1 MDRHDPNQWTK
12 EFVLENKD
20 FCIRVIK
27 DHNNQVI
34 DHLKKGEH
42 KLSIVGLDRIMNGLV
57 TMINAGYDYR
67 SQVCFF
73 SWIEANIMLFG
84 NLEDAPEQNRIKT
97 AKDALLD
104 AKDFAKDETTK
115 KTISEIINDIN
126 KGYSLSTLAS
136 KYAEDFPDFETE
148 ALTNLNKKLDNYSA
162 PAASVSATNSPTV
175 APASVSNSTKK
186 PWWLIIVVIILA
198 LVVIVRLMT
207 QENAVKS
214 PALADTVQTTEST
227 TLTTTTETTTE
238 IATETTTETT
248 TDPNKAMLRNIVGN
262 WVYTEISEGTPN
274 PEGGMFPAIRDEA
287 YYYFYENGRYSVG
300 DARYEEASDY
310 GQAHAENIDG
320 RYWIC
325 VGGGGQQGS
334 YTINGNQITFV
345 TDDSVQYGPSTTT
358 TITFTLD
365 GDTLIIEHNYGSTV
379 YKRTNDAPPNEY

>member
-34 DHLKKGEH
+34 EHLKKDEH

-84 NLEDAPEQNRIKT
+84 NLEDASEQNRIKT

-126 KGYSLSTLAS
+126 NGYNLSALAN
-136 KYAEDFPDFETE
+136 KYAQDFPVFETE
-148 ALTNLNKKLDNYSA
+148 ALTNLNKKLDNYST
-162 PAASVSATNSPTV
+162 PLASVSAAPVSV
-175 APASVSNSTKK
+175 AGRKKK

-198 LVVIVRLMT
+198 LVVIARLIT

-214 PALADTVQTTEST
+214 PALENTVQTTEPTTQIST
-227 TLTTTTETTTE
+227 TETIIETTIETTTE
-238 IATETTTETT
+238 IITETT
-248 TDPNKAMLRNIVGN
+248 TDANEVILKNLVGN
-262 WVYTEISEGTPN
+262 WVYSEISEGALN
-274 PEGGMFPAIRDEA
+274 PDGEKLPAIRNEA
-287 YYYFYENGRYSVG
+287 YYCFYDNGRYSVG
-300 DARYEEASDY
+300 DASYEEAAEN
-310 GQAHAENIDG
+310 GQPYAENIDG

-325 VGGGGQQGS
+325 VGGGGREGS

-345 TDDSVQYGPSTTT
+345 TDDNVQYGPSTTST
-358 TITFTLD
+358 LNFTLN
-365 GDTLIIEHNYGSTV
+365 GDTLILEHNYGSKI
-379 YKRTNDAPPNEY
+379 YKRTNNAPPNAY

>member
-20 FCIRVIK
+20 FCIRAIK

-84 NLEDAPEQNRIKT
+84 NLEDASEQNRIKT

-115 KTISEIINDIN
+115 KTVSEIIDDIN
-126 KGYSLSTLAS
+126 KGYNLSSLAN
-136 KYAEDFPDFETE
+136 KYAQDFPVFETE
-148 ALTNLNKKLDNYSA
+148 ALTNLNKKLDNYST
-162 PAASVSATNSPTV
+162 PLASVSAAPVSV
-175 APASVSNSTKK
+175 AGRKKK

-198 LVVIVRLMT
+198 LVVIARLIT

-214 PALADTVQTTEST
+214 PALENTVQTTEST
-227 TLTTTTETTTE
+227 TQISTTETTIETTTE
-238 IATETTTETT
+238 IITETT
-248 TDPNKAMLRNIVGN
+248 TDANEVILKNIVGN
-262 WVYTEISEGTPN
+262 WVYSEISEGALN
-274 PEGGMFPAIRDEA
+274 PDGEKLPAIRNEA
-287 YYYFYENGRYSVG
+287 YYCFYDNGRYSVG
-300 DARYEEASDY
+300 DASYEEAAED
-310 GQAHAENIDG
+310 GQPYAENIDG

-325 VGGGGQQGS
+325 VGGGGQEGS
-334 YTINGNQITFV
+334 YTIDGNQITFV
-345 TDDSVQYGPSTTT
+345 TDDNVQYGPSTTS
-358 TITFTLD
+358 TINFTLN
-365 GDTLIIEHNYGSTV
+365 GDTLILEHNYGSRV
-379 YKRTNDAPPNEY
+379 YKRTNDEPQNEY

>member
-126 KGYSLSTLAS
+126 NGYNLSALAN
-136 KYAEDFPDFETE
+136 KYAQDFPVFETE
-148 ALTNLNKKLDNYSA
+148 ALTNLNKKLDNYST
-162 PAASVSATNSPTV
+162 PLASVSAAPVSV
-175 APASVSNSTKK
+175 AGRKKK

-198 LVVIVRLMT
+198 LVVTARLIT

-214 PALADTVQTTEST
+214 PALENTVQTTEPTTQIST
-227 TLTTTTETTTE
+227 TETIIETTIETTTE
-238 IATETTTETT
+238 IITETT
-248 TDPNKAMLRNIVGN
+248 TDANEVILKNLVGN
-262 WVYTEISEGTPN
+262 WVYSEISEGALN
-274 PEGGMFPAIRDEA
+274 PDGEKLPAIRNEA
-287 YYYFYENGRYSVG
+287 YYCFYDNGRYSVG
-300 DARYEEASDY
+300 DASYEEAAEN
-310 GQAHAENIDG
+310 GQPYAENIDG

-325 VGGGGQQGS
+325 VGGGGREGS

-345 TDDSVQYGPSTTT
+345 TDDNVQYGPSTTST
-358 TITFTLD
+358 LNFTLN
-365 GDTLIIEHNYGSTV
+365 GDTLILEHNYGSKI
-379 YKRTNDAPPNEY
+379 YKRTNNAPPNAY